1 MTSFLFLFLPAS
13 PKTEAGLGI
22 AFSVRT
28 SVPARQ
34 DVTCTDYG
42 YWKGIVEDTRKFVK
56 QCEIC
61 QRQNKKVKTAVP
73 ELNSVSIGQRVW
85 GKIGI
90 DLIRPF
96 LTEKKE
102 PLSTNGYR

>member
-1 MTSFLFLFLPAS
+1 VENVPGTN
-13 PKTEAGLGI
+13 
-22 AFSVRT
+22 FSLKSSDRT
-28 SVPARQ
+28 NFTPEQIFCS
-34 DVTCTDYG
+34 T
-42 YWKGIVEDTRKFVK
+42 TRKFVK

-61 QRQNKKVKTAVP
+61 QRQNKKAKTAVP
-73 ELNSVSIGQRVW
+73 ELNYASIGQRVW

-102 PLSTNGYR
+102 PLSILQ